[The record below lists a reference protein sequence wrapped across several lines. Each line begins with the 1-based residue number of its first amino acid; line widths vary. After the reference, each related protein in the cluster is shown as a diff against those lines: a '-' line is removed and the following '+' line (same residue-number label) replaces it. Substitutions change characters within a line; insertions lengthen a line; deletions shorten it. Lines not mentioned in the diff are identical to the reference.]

1 MNEQY
6 RIAQK
11 LGLMFFHDNLL
22 PEDVKAWAISQL
34 HSKSPA
40 LGIKKLSLYPKSKPK
55 EWPKLVQPNL
65 LERDNMFSTYK
76 ENMKRDELGLAGFT
90 SQAAKEDN
98 RLKNALGDTDQLKFA
113 HRNVYG
119 EDQVKLRFTAF
130 WANHFTT
137 GNIHDNQNHIGHA
150 IDEAILVNLNGNF
163 SHMLYKMTTHSS
175 MLTYLD
181 NCWSCGANSQTA
193 IWAKKDGFQ
202 AGLNDNLGRELL
214 ELHTVS
220 PTAKYTESD
229 IKNAANVLAGWGVWP
244 GRLGGDKL
252 LSTAQRHEWLMKEGG
267 TLDSWN
273 FFKKTHAEP
282 GTKKVLGKVIPAGK
296 GGLKQLTDFLASHDH
311 TINYI
316 SFKLAQHFVS
326 DNPNKSD
333 INYIAKAWKKSN
345 GNLDQIHTA
354 VIERAISSKEP
365 KFQRPMTWLFQ
376 VVRLSGA
383 TYFKGWDEIDKY
395 NKTIMEAK
403 KVFSELGQSFWHERQ
418 PNGYSSDKKEW
429 FSGEMFERRIR
440 FADAIYTAGFPTSNP
455 DEIMDRID
463 ANETTRNLVNSLN
476 SKKDQFIALMC
487 SPELMGLEN
496 A

>member
-1 MNEQY
+1 MNEQF
-6 RIAQK
+6 RVAHK
-11 LGLMFFHDNLL
+11 LGLMFLHDTPL

-34 HSKSPA
+34 HAKSPA
-40 LGIKKLSLYPKSKPK
+40 LGIKRWKFNAKGK
-55 EWPKLVQPNL
+55 EWPKSVQPDL
-65 LERDNMFSTYK
+65 LERDNMYSLYK
-76 ENMKRDELGLAGFT
+76 YNRKREEMGLDGYTSEAAKRDNDRKNLMGEL
-90 SQAAKEDN
+90 
-98 RLKNALGDTDQLKFA
+98 DQLKFA

-137 GNIHDNQNHIGHA
+137 GNIWDNQNHIGHA
-150 IDEAILVNLNGNF
+150 IDEAILANLNGNF

-181 NCWSCGANSQTA
+181 NCWSCGENSQEA
-193 IWAKKDGFQ
+193 IWARQDGEQ

-229 IKNAANVLAGWGVWP
+229 IKNAANVLAGWGIWP
-244 GRLGGDKL
+244 GRISADHEL
-252 LSTAQRHEWLMKEGG
+252 LSTEQRHKKLYEMAG
-267 TLDSWN
+267 TINSWD

-282 GTKKVLGKVIPAGK
+282 GTKRVLGKVIPAGK
-296 GGLKQLTDFLASHDH
+296 GGLKQLTNFLASHEH
-311 TINYI
+311 TINFI

-326 DNPNKSD
+326 DNPSKSD
-333 INYIAKAWKKSN
+333 INYIVNAWKKSN

-365 KFQRPMTWLFQ
+365 KFQWPMTWLFQ

-383 TYFKGWDEIDKY
+383 TYFKGWDEMDKY
-395 NKTIMEAK
+395 NQGIMDAK
-403 KVFSELGQSFWHERQ
+403 EIFEELGQSFWHERQ

-429 FSGEMFERRIR
+429 LSGEMFERRIR
-440 FADAIYTAGFPTSNP
+440 FADAIYTAGYPTSNP
-455 DEIMDRID
+455 DEIMDRIG
-463 ANETTRNLVNSLN
+463 ANKTTRNLVNSF
-476 SKKDQFIALMC
+476 SRGKDQFIALMC